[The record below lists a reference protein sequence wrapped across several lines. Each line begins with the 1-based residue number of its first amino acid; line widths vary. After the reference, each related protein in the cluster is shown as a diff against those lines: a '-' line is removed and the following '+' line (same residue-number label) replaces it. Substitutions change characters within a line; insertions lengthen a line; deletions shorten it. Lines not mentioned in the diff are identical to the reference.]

1 MNAKGSISRIYTDR
15 WEDHSFLQVLI
26 KVKEVCSMLIF
37 VVVLIYFLIIFV
49 IAIVFQKYVTIIN
62 EFKCMSGLFV
72 SSTRERFRMNLV
84 TV

>member
-1 MNAKGSISRIYTDR
+1 MINAKGSISCIYMDR

-26 KVKEVCSMLIF
+26 KVKEVCSMLI
-37 VVVLIYFLIIFV
+37 VVLIYFLIFFV
-49 IAIVFQKYVTIIN
+49 IAIAFQKYVTITN
-62 EFKCMSGLFV
+62 EFKRMSGLFV